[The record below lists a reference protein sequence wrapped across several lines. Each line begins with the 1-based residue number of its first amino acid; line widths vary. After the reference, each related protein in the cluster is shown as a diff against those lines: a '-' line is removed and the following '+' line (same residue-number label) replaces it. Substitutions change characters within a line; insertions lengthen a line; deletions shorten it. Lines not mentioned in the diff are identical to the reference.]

1 MVYGAEAVLPM
12 NIRHDS
18 PRVAWFTES
27 DAKEAREDA
36 VDLLEEA
43 RDMALTRS
51 TVYQQSLHRYHTRKM
66 KPRVFRKGELVL
78 RLVQRTAGMHKL
90 SPPWEGPFIVSK
102 ALKNDAYYLVDAQE
116 PDQYGVDRA
125 GEESKRPWNVDKS
138 KDFET

>member
-1 MVYGAEAVLPM
+1 VLPTDLK
-12 NIRHDS
+12 HDS

-27 DAKEAREDA
+27 EAKEAQEDA

-51 TVYQQSLHRYHTRKM
+51 TIYQQSLRRYHARKM
-66 KPRVFRKGELVL
+66 KPRVFREGDLVL

-102 ALKNDAYYLVDAQE
+102 ALKNDAYYLIDAQE

-125 GEESKRPWNVDKS
+125 GDESKRPWNVS
-138 KDFET
+138 LLRPFYS